1 MERKIRVLIA
11 KAGLDGH
18 DRGAKVVAAAL
29 RDAGM
34 EQFNRILEYIDK
46 LNELDTTDVEPL
58 YHVIDLK
65 NVFREDIVKESYPRE
80 EILKNAPSRTEF
92 FFKVPKV
99 IQVEKPQK
107 ENEDKEQS

>member
-1 MERKIRVLIA
+1 MPVTFKDVEYIA
-11 KAGLDGH
+11 NLARLEFKEEE
-18 DRGAKVVAAAL
+18 KEKFT
-29 RDAGM
+29 